1 MGRSTYPAAAI
12 PANLNKL
19 SPSELAGLTR
29 GVLLAILQDR
39 HRGNEDKLLA
49 VALVFQQMLSDAI
62 VVQSDNFET
71 LTETKWS
78 FNQVEQSRRL
88 LLSTLEFLPEG
99 LPDEP
104 TF

>member
-1 MGRSTYPAAAI
+1 MARPIYPAAAI
-12 PANLNKL
+12 PAKLNEL
-19 SPSELAGLTR
+19 SPSELAGLTPE
-29 GVLLAILQDR
+29 VLLAILQDR
-39 HRGNEDKLLA
+39 HRGTEDKLLA
-49 VALVFQQMLSDAI
+49 VALIFQQMLSDAI

-78 FNQVEQSRRL
+78 FNQVEQCRRL

-104 TF
+104 AF